1 MSKAMTLVG
10 VVVLGIITFAVIN
23 LIQNVQNGNELDY
36 YLLEETTEAA
46 MMDAVDVG
54 YYKLSGGVVR
64 MSREKFVESFL
75 RRFAQNV
82 DGSRS
87 YDIKIYDVYETPPK
101 ASIQVDS
108 STSVT
113 FNAETAGISNKI
125 DAIIETKYYEDR
137 LLQDIDY

>member
-1 MSKAMTLVG
+1 MTLVG